1 MDVLGEPFDICNALV
16 NPRFVFYALFGYYWI
31 SHEDMATV
39 FYKPLLTDDDQR
51 GMKKTC
57 LIPLLLRNNI

>member
-39 FYKPLLTDDDQR
+39 FYKPLLTDDDQGR
-51 GMKKTC
+51 
-57 LIPLLLRNNI
+57 